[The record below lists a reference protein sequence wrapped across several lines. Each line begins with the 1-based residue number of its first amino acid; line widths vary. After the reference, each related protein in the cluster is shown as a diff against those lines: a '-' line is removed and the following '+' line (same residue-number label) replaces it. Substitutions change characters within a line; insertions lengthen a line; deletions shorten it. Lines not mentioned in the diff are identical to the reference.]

1 MSVLFRVVEIPNEGR
16 VLIDNVDIATITVR
30 QLRSKLTIIPQ
41 DPMLF
46 SGSLLN
52 PFADKSDAGL
62 WEVLRKV
69 YLHDTVAAWGKGLD
83 YEVTEK
89 GDNLSVG
96 Q

>member
-1 MSVLFRVVEIPNEGR
+1 MLPLKVAKKSRTKVAFSLTTWIS
-16 VLIDNVDIATITVR
+16 
-30 QLRSKLTIIPQ
+30 QLLR
-41 DPMLF
+41 
-46 SGSLLN
+46 GSLLI

-89 GDNLSVG
+89 GDNFSVG

>member
-1 MSVLFRVVEIPNEGR
+1 
-16 VLIDNVDIATITVR
+16 
-30 QLRSKLTIIPQ
+30 
-41 DPMLF
+41 MLF
-46 SGSLLN
+46 SGSLLI

-89 GDNLSVG
+89 GDNFSVG